1 MNKIQ
6 INEKYRYKWDLLQP
20 SILFDLYTYLYLKA
34 KIFFVNKFTD
44 HRRPLKKQKKQ
55 ELQEVLKFPIDIFC
69 NLEARNFK

>member
-1 MNKIQ
+1 MKNIG
-6 INEKYRYKWDLLQP
+6 INEIYFNQVFY
-20 SILFDLYTYLYLKA
+20 SIYIHTYLYLKS

-44 HRRPLKKQKKQ
+44 HRRPLKKQKKK